1 VGPRAAVQRRSIPS
15 TVPAPI
21 ASSDRPGEPSRQPG
35 PQDVD
40 PTASSFPARP
50 AEVVETHIST
60 LFFVGERAYKRK
72 KPVRFGF
79 LDFSTAARRRAA
91 CHREVALNRRLAPT
105 AYLGVA
111 DVLDERGRPDHLVVM
126 RRMDPTQRLAALV
139 HSDPGRA
146 AACVDEVAGVVARFH
161 ASAERSAAID
171 AAATASA
178 VCGVWDDSTA
188 ELAPFAPTLVDA
200 GVLDEVTARYRR
212 FLAGRD
218 ELFDARIAAGWVCD
232 GHGDLQAEDVFCTPD
247 GPQILDCIEFD
258 DGLRHA
264 DVLADV
270 AFLAMDLERLGAPDL
285 ARRLIDRWATRM
297 GDPSVVHPGLLHHYV
312 AGRAHVRAKVA
323 CLRAAQHPAG
333 SDAAAEA
340 ATAARR
346 LLERC
351 AAHLRAAEVRLV
363 LVGGTP
369 GSGKTTLANALAAH
383 QGWEVLHSDVVR
395 RQRAG
400 VAPGSATPGARDEDA
415 GLYRPEQV
423 AATYAAQLDAARRH
437 LALGRPV
444 VLDASW
450 TSAVERARAV
460 ALAEA
465 ADATLVELRCDCDAA
480 VARQRVTDRGVDVV
494 GGSDATPE
502 IADLL
507 AARTDPWPTAVAVDT
522 SGDLAPALAAALAA
536 VGPVDVDGG

>member
-1 VGPRAAVQRRSIPS
+1 MAPDRS
-15 TVPAPI
+15 
-21 ASSDRPGEPSRQPG
+21 
-35 PQDVD
+35 
-40 PTASSFPARP
+40 

-60 LFFVGERAYKRK
+60 LLFVGDRAYKRK

-111 DVLDERGRPDHLVVM
+111 DVLDERGRSEPLVVM
-126 RRMDPTQRLAALV
+126 RRMDPARRLASLLRT
-139 HSDPGRA
+139 DPGA
-146 AACVDEVAGVVARFH
+146 AGACVDAVADVVARFH
-161 ASAERSAAID
+161 ASAERSAVID

-178 VCGVWDDSTA
+178 VRQVWDDSTA
-188 ELAPFAPTLVDA
+188 ELAPFAGTFVDA
-200 GVLDEVTARYRR
+200 DLLDEVADRYRR
-212 FLAGRD
+212 FLVGRPA
-218 ELFDARIAAGWVCD
+218 LFDARIAAGWVCD

-258 DGLRHA
+258 DRLRHA

-270 AFLAMDLERLGAPDL
+270 AFLAMDLERLGAADL
-285 ARRLIDRWATRM
+285 ARQLVERWAVQL
-297 GDPSVVHPGLLHHYV
+297 GDPAVVHEGLLHHYV
-312 AGRAHVRAKVA
+312 AARAHVRAKVA
-323 CLRAAQHPAG
+323 CLRAAQFPTG
-333 SDAAAEA
+333 SDAADGA
-340 ATAARR
+340 ASAAQR

-369 GSGKTTLANALAAH
+369 GSGKTTVANALGAH
-383 QGWEVLHSDVVR
+383 TGWEVLHSDVVR
-395 RQRAG
+395 RQLAG
-400 VAPGSATPGARDEDA
+400 VPPGSATPGAGNEDA

-423 AATYAAQLDAARRH
+423 AATYTALLDAAGGH
-437 LALGRPV
+437 LALGRTV

-450 TSAVERARAV
+450 TSAAERNRAV
-460 ALAEA
+460 ALAGRV
-465 ADATLVELRCDCDAA
+465 DATLIELRCECDPA
-480 VARQRVTDRGVDVV
+480 VARQRVADRGVDVV

-507 AARTDPWPTAVAVDT
+507 AGRADPWPSAVAVDT
-522 SGDLAPALAAALAA
+522 SGDLPDALSDALAA
-536 VGPVDVDGG
+536 VGPVGVDGA